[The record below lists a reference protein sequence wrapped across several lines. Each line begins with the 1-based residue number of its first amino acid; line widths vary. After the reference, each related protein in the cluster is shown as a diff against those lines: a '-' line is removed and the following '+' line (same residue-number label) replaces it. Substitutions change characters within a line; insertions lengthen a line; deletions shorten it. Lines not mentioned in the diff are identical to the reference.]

1 MYRLSCHNKKIHN
14 MFSAHKKLTVHIV
27 ATAVIIHIFC
37 VIIPASANSEPLS
50 LVGEEPAQQPL
61 ESQPESIPVP
71 ERPSRARPI
80 PRRRP
85 SRPGLRLPGIKDVA
99 CLGSDIAVNRKFK
112 DEKYMRQQLDCV
124 LEKGPCDDTGKMIK
138 RFAPDVLK
146 GHCPTPC
153 TICTRRQIKRV
164 MGEVQRKYPR
174 QFSEMLRSFSR
185 RS

>member
-1 MYRLSCHNKKIHN
+1 MGV
-14 MFSAHKKLTVHIV
+14 HKQVTVYIV

-61 ESQPESIPVP
+61 ESQPEPNPVP
-71 ERPSRARPI
+71 DRPSRARPI

-124 LEKGPCDDTGKMIK
+124 
-138 RFAPDVLK
+138 VLK

-164 MGEVQRKYPR
+164 MGEVQRKFPR
-174 QFSEMLRSFSR
+174 QF
-185 RS
+185 